1 MGSKQS
7 IILIF
12 YYLIL
17 KMSNQR
23 NQYILVNTKF
33 KTSGS
38 PWQFTLN
45 FDAGLIH
52 ARADE
57 SIKVSLVKLTL
68 PMTIHQ
74 VNSTNNQITFINTNN
89 VSTTITI
96 DNGTYTVYEMAKQ
109 LQTKYPALTSSTFD
123 KSQNHFIFTFNNNHR
138 ITFLGKSN
146 ELFGFSGNIT
156 TPSLTIESD
165 LTAKPNPIDQIVI
178 HMSGIT
184 PVWANLDNLNTEECT
199 LSNILSVIDLDQI
212 PYGTLYYINDNSEF
226 QISIQDNQIKTLNIL
241 LTDINGNTLDYCN
254 LQNFSMIIKIEFV
267 KNNDDTVNLL
277 NDIREYSRYSF
288 LSHSLN
294 NT

>member
-1 MGSKQS
+1 
-7 IILIF
+7 
-12 YYLIL
+12 
-17 KMSNQR
+17 MSATR

-33 KTSGS
+33 KTSGN
-38 PWQFTLN
+38 PWSFSLN

-52 ARADE
+52 AREDE
-57 SIKVSLVKLTL
+57 NIKVSLVKLTL

-74 VNSTNNQITFINTNN
+74 VNSTNNKITFINSSN

-96 DNGTYTVYEMAKQ
+96 DNGTYTVYELIKQ
-109 LQTKYPALTSSTFD
+109 LQNQYPALTSATFD

-156 TPSLTIESD
+156 TPSLTVESD

-254 LQNFSMIIKIEFV
+254 ITDYSMILKIEFV
-267 KNNDDTVNLL
+267 KNNDDMVNLL
-277 NDIREYSRYSF
+277 NDIREYSKMGF
-288 LSHSLN
+288 LHTALN
-294 NT
+294 SQVLQQ